1 VGSRVSRFR
10 RLSAAAVLLLTLAGC
25 RRAEDG
31 ARAGVEPTKAA
42 AQPVL
47 AAVFVGR
54 VACEKCH
61 AEETRRWRGSHHD
74 LAMQEASEKA
84 VVGNF
89 ANASFTHFGVTSTF
103 FQRDGRF
110 FVRTD
115 GPDGTL
121 REYPIAYTFGIYPLQ
136 QYLIAFPG
144 GRYQALNVCW
154 DTRPAKQG
162 GQRWFHLYPKEAV
175 AHDDPL
181 HWTGPYQNWNF
192 MCAECHSTNV
202 RKGFV
207 APEDRYETTFSEINV
222 SCEACHGPGSAHSA
236 WGEEVRAGKAK
247 KDEPDKRLSFVLGE
261 PVKASWIINP
271 ETGLAKRSVPRTS
284 RTEIET
290 CGRCHA
296 RRSVVAAD
304 YVYGRPLADTH
315 RPVLLEP
322 GLYYADGQI
331 EDEVYEYQSF
341 LESRMFANGVTCS
354 DCHNPHDLK
363 VAGSGDRVCA
373 ACHAVEK
380 FETPKHHFHKAGST
394 GASCIACH
402 MPTRNYMVVHA
413 RHDHSI
419 RIPRP
424 DLSVSIG
431 TPNACVDCH
440 RKRSNEWASQ
450 AALKWW
456 GAKRRD
462 EKHFGEVIHAG
473 REVEAGAAEALA
485 RLAGD
490 PAKPA
495 IVRGTALAL
504 FGGEN
509 GAAPRDLLGKTVGDA
524 DSFVRRAAVAASEA
538 LPPEERVALLSPLL
552 SDPVLTVRIEAARAL
567 ATALKE
573 RMISSEGAV
582 FEAAL
587 AEYEKVQRLNGDRV
601 ESHVNLGAL
610 YAEQGKPAAAEA
622 EYQAAIQMLPS
633 FGAAY
638 VNLADLF
645 RMQGRDIEGEK
656 VLRQGAAAS
665 PRDPGVHH
673 ALGLA
678 LVRLK
683 RLSEATA
690 ELKLAAELAPDSP
703 RYAFAYGMAL
713 DAAGD
718 RKRAIEVLKAAS
730 AVHSGSRDLLEALA
744 TTSAKAGDAALT
756 DDALRRLEALA
767 PGDPRTREFARQLAA
782 DTSRPH

>member
-1 VGSRVSRFR
+1 MGSRVLGFR
-10 RLSAAAVLLLTLAGC
+10 RLSVVAVLLLTVGGC
-25 RRAEDG
+25 RRAADG
-31 ARAGVEPTKAA
+31 AGAGAASTKEAGRPAPAA
-42 AQPVL
+42 A
-47 AAVFVGR
+47 FVGR
-54 VACEKCH
+54 AVCERCH

-74 LAMQEASEKA
+74 LAMQEANEKT

-89 ANASFTHFGVTSTF
+89 ENASFTHFGVTSTF
-103 FQRDGRF
+103 FKRDGKF

-121 REYPIAYTFGIYPLQ
+121 REYPIAYTFGIFPLQ

-154 DTRPAKQG
+154 DTRLAKQG
-162 GQRWFHLYPKEAV
+162 GQRWFHLYPKEEV
-175 AHDDPL
+175 PHGDPL

-202 RKGFV
+202 AKGYH
-207 APEDRYETTFSEINV
+207 PEEDRYATTFSEINV

-236 WGEEVRAGKAK
+236 WGEDVRARKAK
-247 KDEPDKRLSFVLGE
+247 KDDPDKRLPFVLGE
-261 PVKASWIINP
+261 GEKASWIINP
-271 ETGLAKRSVPRTS
+271 ETGLAKRSVPRKS
-284 RTEIET
+284 RTEIEM

-296 RRSVVAAD
+296 RRSVVTAD
-304 YVYGRPLADTH
+304 YVYGKQLADTH

-354 DCHNPHDLK
+354 DCHNPHDMKLP
-363 VAGSGDRVCA
+363 GSGDRVCA

-380 FETPKHHFHKAGST
+380 FETPKHHFHKVGST

-440 RKRSNEWASQ
+440 KKRSNEWAAR
-450 AALKWW
+450 AALQWW
-456 GAKRRD
+456 GAKRRG
-462 EKHFGEVIHAG
+462 EPHFGQVIHAG
-473 REVEAGAAEALA
+473 REVQGGAAEALA

-490 PAKPA
+490 ATKPA
-495 IVRGTALAL
+495 IVRGTALSL

-509 GAAPRDLLGKTVGDA
+509 GAAPKDLLAKAVGDA
-524 DSFVRRAAVAASEA
+524 DSFVRRGAVVASEA
-538 LPPEERVALLSPLL
+538 LPAAERVAVLSPLL
-552 SDPVLTVRIEAARAL
+552 SDPVVTVRIEAARML
-567 ATALKE
+567 VTVPKE
-573 RMISSEGAV
+573 QMISSDRAA

-587 AEYEKVQRLNGDRV
+587 VEYEKVQRFNGDRV
-601 ESHVNLGAL
+601 ESHVSLGAL
-610 YAEQGKPAAAEA
+610 YAEQGKPAAAET
-622 EYQAAIQMLPS
+622 EYQAAIRMLPS

-645 RMQGRDIEGEK
+645 RMEGRDVEGEK
-656 VLRQGAAAS
+656 VLRQGVAAS

-683 RLSEATA
+683 RLPDATA
-690 ELKLAAELAPDSP
+690 ELKRATELEPDSP
-703 RYAFAYGMAL
+703 RYAYAYGMAL
-713 DAAGD
+713 DAVGD
-718 RKRAIEVLKAAS
+718 RKHAIEVLKAAS
-730 AVHSGSRDLLEALA
+730 ARHSGSRDLLEALA
-744 TTSAKAGDAALT
+744 TAGAKAGDAALAA
-756 DDALRRLEALA
+756 DAVRRLEALA
-767 PGDPRTREFARQLAA
+767 PGDPRTRELARQLAA
-782 DTSRPH
+782 DVGAPH